1 MKIKNYIFCA
11 LDFSHL
17 NETIEFT
24 SLIKNYVGGVKL
36 GLEFF
41 MNNGPEGVKTI
52 KKIGVPIFLDLKLH
66 DIPNTVKKAA
76 ENVIKLNPEYLT
88 VHLNGGK
95 RMIEEIVSIKKNTK
109 IIGVS
114 MLTSLDEKDLKSFGL
129 KITEKKYIQRLTE
142 IGIDAGIDGVV
153 TSPLEV
159 EMLKNKVQ
167 KKFLFV
173 TPGIR
178 LPENNKNDQKRIATP
193 GEAIKFGSSMLVIGR
208 SITASKNPIKSIE
221 MILKNI
227 EDHIEGKN

>member
-1 MKIKNYIFCA
+1 M
-11 LDFSHL
+11 
-17 NETIEFT
+17 
-24 SLIKNYVGGVKL
+24 
-36 GLEFF
+36 
-41 MNNGPEGVKTI
+41 
-52 KKIGVPIFLDLKLH
+52 H

-167 KKFLFV
+167 KK
-173 TPGIR
+173 
-178 LPENNKNDQKRIATP
+178 
-193 GEAIKFGSSMLVIGR
+193 
-208 SITASKNPIKSIE
+208 
-221 MILKNI
+221 
-227 EDHIEGKN
+227 